1 MYRLIELIVRFK
13 EYVSLCALIVIC
25 FSLMSWTNSGQLGGF
40 RAVIVGGIGWMQ
52 SAFAWI
58 PNPVS
63 MKSENAA
70 LRELNLQLSEERASI
85 RQALIENAALRKMLE
100 FKKKSTYEVISA
112 DIVGKT
118 TTEVRNF
125 VTMNKGIAD
134 SIQEGMPVIT
144 DAGLVGV
151 VIGASPN
158 FSIAQLL
165 INRDSRIAA
174 KILRSRIDG
183 IVMWEGEQ
191 DLVMKNIPKSY
202 DVKVGDEVITSE
214 YSNKYPSNIRIGWVS
229 KIVEEPTSL
238 FRRILVKPSA
248 NFSTLEQVYI
258 AKVIPDPERIKL
270 EREIEK
276 RLRERRR
283 LR

>member
-1 MYRLIELIVRFK
+1 MYRLIELVVRFK
-13 EYVSLCALIVIC
+13 EIVSLCALIVIC
-25 FSLMSWTNSGQLGGF
+25 FSLMSWTHTGQLGGF

-85 RQALIENAALRKMLE
+85 RQALIENATLRKMLE
-100 FKKKSTYEVISA
+100 FKKQSPYQVISA

-125 VTMNKGIAD
+125 VTINKGEAD
-134 SIQEGMPVIT
+134 SIKEGMPVIT
-144 DAGLVGV
+144 DAGL
-151 VIGASPN
+151 IGTIIGTSSG

-183 IVMWEGEQ
+183 IVTWEGEQ

-202 DVKVGDEVITSE
+202 DVKVGDEVVTSE
-214 YSNKYPSNIRIGWVS
+214 YSNRYPNNIRIGWVS
-229 KIVEEPTSL
+229 KTIDEPTSL

-248 NFSTLEQVYI
+248 NFSTLEQVYV
-258 AKVIPDPERIKL
+258 AKVIPNPERLNL
-270 EREIEK
+270 EREIEA

-283 LR
+283 IR

>member
-25 FSLMSWTNSGQLGGF
+25 FSLMSWSHSGQLGGF

-63 MKSENAA
+63 IKSENAA

-100 FKKKSTYEVISA
+100 FKKKSAYEVISA

-125 VTMNKGIAD
+125 VTMNKGTAD

-151 VIGASPN
+151 IIGASSN

-183 IVMWEGEQ
+183 IVAWEGEQ

-229 KIVEEPTSL
+229 KIIDEPTTL
-238 FRRILVKPSA
+238 FRRILVRPSA

-258 AKVIPDPERIKL
+258 AKIIPDPERLQL